1 MTVIKIENLSK
12 SFESNVVLDDISIN
26 VEEGENLIV
35 FGRSGSGKSVLLKC
49 IIGLLEYEAGEVF
62 IKDKRIS
69 SLSIKE
75 LNKVR
80 ISTSFLFQGSALY
93 DSMTV
98 RENLEFN
105 LLRHKEMPRKEVD
118 KKVIDT
124 LELVSLTEAV
134 NKMPSELSGG
144 MKKRVGLARSI
155 ITDPEIM
162 FYDEPTTGLDPI
174 TAKEISELILNL
186 QNQLNM
192 TSIVVTHDLICAK
205 IIANRVIF
213 LREGKI
219 AYEGDIES
227 LTSSKDPFLI
237 NFFSSD
243 FLKDNGE
250 LNV

>member
-105 LLRHKEMPRKEVD
+105 LLRHKEMLRKDVD

-134 NKMPSELSGG
+134 NKMPS
-144 MKKRVGLARSI
+144 
-155 ITDPEIM
+155 
-162 FYDEPTTGLDPI
+162 
-174 TAKEISELILNL
+174 
-186 QNQLNM
+186 
-192 TSIVVTHDLICAK
+192 
-205 IIANRVIF
+205 
-213 LREGKI
+213 
-219 AYEGDIES
+219 
-227 LTSSKDPFLI
+227 
-237 NFFSSD
+237 
-243 FLKDNGE
+243 
-250 LNV
+250 

>member
-105 LLRHKEMPRKEVD
+105 LLRHKEMLRKDVD